1 MMSTRC
7 KLPFFVPILL
17 LVAFSITAAVP
28 PPAGISYSQY
38 CGDTVPE
45 SSLLPAPND
54 PLYPRTL
61 ALRQAYVDYRGNGT
75 RGDLEIPRSLLFVT
89 RRAYRTQNNAVLKIE
104 AFLSLTGVRG
114 RGHLRGN
121 RTRRGLRLIH
131 YRPPRIPVSSGD
143 SWNVAGF
150 TLNGFWDWSA
160 GKLCMIGSGS
170 RRLGTDHAVLK
181 LDYLNSSSI
190 FNSFV
195 NGTLELFHV
204 NGDRFNNQ
212 LLTILGVNLR
222 TYRYELV
229 DKEIANKGF
238 DSLDDTTDVSL
249 GVEDLG
255 ERLCVFIRRSG
266 SVELKYEDDCE
277 SVNCKFLG
285 GGNNNYTPS
294 TLSFNEIECS
304 EDGSVRFL
312 LNFGDFGH
320 NGYRLPFEPNMSLVS
335 EGKWDAKKKRLNM
348 VGCRIFRDGYEDFVG
363 ECLIRLSL
371 RFPAT
376 WTLKKRSSLVGI
388 LWSSRSLNESG
399 YFGRVTLS
407 GQRNMNPMAV
417 HLRYEYTD
425 IENAK
430 RSCANKT
437 INNGLQGEFPDGLS
451 SDLRFDM
458 IGGNRKVKD
467 LWGYSSPL
475 YVEDRR
481 YQASV
486 FDLEVKSPRQM
497 KQNYTGALNVSYV
510 LTLYNPFNFNLSSE
524 YLLIKSFEIS
534 AEGLYDTKSGHL
546 CMVGC
551 LHVIESSNLKPRH
564 NYSLDCEILLNIQY
578 PPLHSKNGA
587 IAKGTIE
594 SMRKKSDRLYF
605 EPFEIFSRSIYSG
618 QAEESL
624 WITDL
629 EITVL
634 LLSTTLSCLYV
645 CLQLLHVKRH
655 PDVLPF
661 ISTLMLA
668 VLTLAHMV
676 PLLLNFEAFL
686 VRRNDMDDY
695 FRTDGWLEMNEVL
708 VRVITMIAF
717 LLECR
722 LLQLT
727 WSAKSGNESQK
738 NLWMY
743 DKKVLYASLPIY
755 IGGGLIAWFVHVS
768 KQSYPRPSLGI
779 HRLGYKQESLWG
791 DLKSYGGLILD
802 GFLLPQILF
811 NLFCDAK
818 ERALAPTFYAGITAV
833 RSAPHLYDI
842 YRSYSSTFS
851 LNYIYANPRMDYY
864 STTWDIIIPVGGL
877 LFVLLVYLQQRY
889 GGKCFLPKICRRTST
904 YEKLPVASA
913 E

>member
-1 MMSTRC
+1 MSTRC
-7 KLPFFVPILL
+7 KFPFIFPILL
-17 LVAFSITAAVP
+17 LVSFSITAAVP
-28 PPAGISYSQY
+28 PPVGISYSQY
-38 CGDTVPE
+38 CKGTVTE
-45 SSLLPAPND
+45 STLLPDPN
-54 PLYPRTL
+54 PSLYPRTL
-61 ALRQAYVDYRGNGT
+61 ALRHAYVDYRGNDT
-75 RGDLEIPRSLLFVT
+75 KGDLEIPRSLFFSA
-89 RRAYRTQNNAVLKIE
+89 RRAYRTQNNAVFKIE
-104 AFLSLTGVRG
+104 AVLSLSGVRG
-114 RGHLRGN
+114 QDHLRGN

-131 YRPPRIPVSSGD
+131 YRPPRIPVSLGD
-143 SWNVAGF
+143 TWNSATF
-150 TLNGFWDWSA
+150 TLNGFWDWSN

-170 RRLGTDHAVLK
+170 KQSRTDHVVLK

-195 NGTLELFHV
+195 NGTFEIFNV
-204 NGDRFNNQ
+204 NADGINNR

-222 TYRYELV
+222 KYRYELI

-255 ERLCVFIRRSG
+255 QRLCLFIRRSG
-266 SVELKYEDDCE
+266 SVELTYENDCE

-285 GGNNNYTPS
+285 RGNNIYTPS

-304 EDGSVRFL
+304 DDGRVRFL
-312 LNFGDFGH
+312 LDFGDFGH
-320 NGYRLPFEPNMSLVS
+320 NGHQLPFEPNMSLIS

-348 VGCRIFRDGYEDFVG
+348 VGCRIFRDWYEDFVG
-363 ECLIRLSL
+363 ECLIRLSF
-371 RFPAT
+371 RFPAR
-376 WTLKKRSSLVGI
+376 WTLKERSSAVGI

-399 YFGRVTLS
+399 YFGRVALAS
-407 GQRNMNPMAV
+407 KRNTNPMAV
-417 HLRYEYTD
+417 HLRYEYTE

-437 INNGLQGEFPDGLS
+437 MHNGIGAEFPDGLS
-451 SDLRFDM
+451 SDLRFD
-458 IGGNRKVKD
+458 IVGGNRNVKN

-510 LTLYNPFNFNLSSE
+510 LTLSSPYNFKLSSE

-534 AEGLYDTKSGHL
+534 AEGLYDSKSGHV

-551 LHVIESSNLKPRH
+551 MHVIESSNVKPPH
-564 NYSLDCEILLNIQY
+564 YSSLDCEILLNIQY
-578 PPLHSKNGA
+578 LPLHSKNGA
-587 IAKGTIE
+587 IAKGTIKSIRE
-594 SMRKKSDRLYF
+594 KSDSLYF
-605 EPFEIFSRSIYSG
+605 EPFEFFSRSIYSG
-618 QAEESL
+618 QAVESL
-624 WITDL
+624 WRMDL
-629 EITVL
+629 EITML
-634 LLSTTLSCLYV
+634 LVSNTLSCFFV
-645 CLQLLHVKRH
+645 CLQLLHVNRH

-661 ISTLMLA
+661 ISTMMLA
-668 VLTLAHMV
+668 MLTLAHMV

-686 VRRNDMDDY
+686 VRRNGMDSY
-695 FRTDGWLEMNEVL
+695 FHSDGWLEMSEVL
-708 VRVITMIAF
+708 VRIITMIAF
-717 LLECR
+717 LLEFR

-738 NLWMY
+738 NLWMS
-743 DKKVLYASLPIY
+743 DKKVLYVSLPISM
-755 IGGGLIAWFVHVS
+755 GGGLIAWFVHAS
-768 KQSYPRPSLGI
+768 KQSNLRPSLRI
-779 HRLGYKQESLWG
+779 HQLGYKQESLWG

-818 ERALAPTFYAGITAV
+818 EKALAPSFYAGITIV
-833 RSAPHLYDI
+833 RLMPHAYDF
-842 YRSYSSTFS
+842 YRSHSSTFS
-851 LNYIYANPRMDYY
+851 LNYIYANPRLDYY
-864 STTWDIIIPVGGL
+864 STTWDIIISVGGL
-877 LFVLLVYLQQRY
+877 LFVFLIYLQQRY
-889 GGKCFLPKICRRTST
+889 GGKCFLPKRWRTST
-904 YEKLPVASA
+904 YEKLPVVSA